1 MHTISRSM
9 IWTAPLVA
17 LVLAVTPV
25 AGQKKGDDKKAAA
38 GPDPQQELVGSV
50 VTATNLAMA
59 GEPGVSAYVFDPAAE
74 QRVVADPTTTMTMEL
89 HAHYL
94 KASDQKIYV
103 PFTVSLQPGVLGTSG
118 SLAAY
123 LRLAPRGAAAPEATA
138 APAEPRNDKDPK
150 NDKDKDKKKRGK
162 EAQDMAPV
170 AVSGVQYPW
179 EDLYELSASPASPG
193 GPLTFSR
200 PFSVPAGEYDLYL
213 AVRTRDTTTPLK
225 VAVLKQ
231 SLTVPDYWNTEFRT
245 SSVFLASQVTPLD
258 TVPTGDEQKAK
269 PYVIGNLEL
278 KPNFDGKF
286 TAADELSVF
295 FIIYN
300 PQLTASRKPD
310 VTVEWQ
316 PYKKGP
322 LGEAKFRSVEPQKL
336 TPETLP
342 AGFDVDQG
350 HQLVGSL
357 NLPVS
362 AFEPGD
368 YRLAVKVT
376 DNTNGKTLEHDVPFV
391 VAP

>member
-1 MHTISRSM
+1 MGNFSRSM
-9 IWTAPLVA
+9 TWSAA
-17 LVLAVTPV
+17 VLAVTVAVWPV
-25 AGQKKGDDKKAAA
+25 AAQKKGDEKAAPPA
-38 GPDPQQELVGSV
+38 DPRQELIGSLV
-50 VTATNLAMA
+50 SATNLAMA
-59 GEPGVSAYVFDPAAE
+59 AEPGVTVYTFDPAAE
-74 QRVVADPTTTMTMEL
+74 TPVVADAATAVTIDVETDF
-89 HAHYL
+89 L
-94 KASDQKIYV
+94 KASDQKVYV
-103 PFTVSLQPGVLGTSG
+103 PFTAMVQPGVLGTSS

-123 LRLAPRGAAAPEATA
+123 LRLAPKGAAAPEA
-138 APAEPRNDKDPK
+138 APPVDEP
-150 NDKDKDKKKRGK
+150 KKKGRDRGKKGK
-162 EAQDMAPV
+162 EAQDLAGT

-193 GPLTFSR
+193 GPLMFSR
-200 PFSVPAGEYDLYL
+200 PFSVPAGEYDMYL
-213 AVRTRDTTTPLK
+213 AVRTSDTAAPLK

-231 SLTVPDYWNTEFRT
+231 TLTVPDYWSTEFTT
-245 SSVFLASQVTPLD
+245 SSVFLSSQVTPLD
-258 TVPTGDEQKAK
+258 TLPTGDEQKTK

-286 TAADELSVF
+286 TSADELAVF

-300 PQLTASRKPD
+300 PQLTASKKPD

-336 TPETLP
+336 NPETLP

-362 AFEPGD
+362 AFEAGD
-368 YRLAVKVT
+368 YRLAIKVT
-376 DNTNGKTLEHDVPFV
+376 DNTSGKTLEHDVNFV